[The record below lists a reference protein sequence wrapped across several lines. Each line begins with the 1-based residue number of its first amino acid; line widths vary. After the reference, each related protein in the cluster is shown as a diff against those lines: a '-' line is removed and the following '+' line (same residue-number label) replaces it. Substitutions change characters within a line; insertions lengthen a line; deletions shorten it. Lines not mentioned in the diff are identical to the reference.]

1 MLQKVLFGST
11 NAITEKGR
19 DIRLNE
25 KFALVVLVA
34 VILVIGVY
42 PKPMLEL
49 TQSTVDTI
57 ISKMFLKHP

>member
-11 NAITEKGR
+11 SAITEKGR
-19 DIRLNE
+19 DIRFNE
-25 KFALVVLVA
+25 KFALVLLVA
-34 VILVIGVY
+34 VILLIGVY
-42 PKPMLEL
+42 PKPMLEV

>member
-1 MLQKVLFGST
+1 MLQKVLFGATS
-11 NAITEKGR
+11 AITEKGR

-25 KFALVVLVA
+25 KLALVVVVA
-34 VILVIGVY
+34 VILLIGVY

-57 ISKMFLKHP
+57 ISKMFLRHP